1 MAEVSFKM
9 PVKKL
14 SRKELDLRAY
24 LVRLASR
31 YGFMRATLNV
41 RERTCGKDNCKCARG
56 EKHSSLYLVMR
67 KDGKLRHL
75 FIPRTK
81 EAQAREWVARYQQIQ
96 GLIDEISDFY
106 WERLERR
113 ED

>member
-1 MAEVSFKM
+1 MPDAYSKM
-9 PVKKL
+9 PVKQL

-31 YGFMRATLNV
+31 YGFVRATLNV

-67 KDGKLRHL
+67 RDGKLRQL
-75 FIPRTK
+75 FVPK
-81 EAQAREWVARYQQIQ
+81 EQEGQAREWVARYQQVQ
-96 GLIDEISDFY
+96 GLIDDISDFY
-106 WERLERR
+106 WDRLERR
-113 ED
+113 EN

>member
-1 MAEVSFKM
+1 MAGLHSKM
-9 PVKKL
+9 AVKQL

-31 YGFMRATLNV
+31 HGFMRATLNV

-75 FIPRTK
+75 FVPKNK
-81 EAQAREWVARYQQIQ
+81 EVQAREWVARYQQVQ
-96 GLIDEISDFY
+96 GLIDEISEFY
-106 WERLERR
+106 WERLAQRGE
-113 ED
+113 

>member
-1 MAEVSFKM
+1 MPVAYSKM
-9 PVKKL
+9 PVGKL

-41 RERTCGKDNCKCARG
+41 RERACGKKTCKCARG

-67 KDGKLRHL
+67 RDGKLRHL
-75 FIPRTK
+75 FVPK
-81 EAQAREWVARYQQIQ
+81 EREEQAREWVARYQQVQ

-106 WERLERR
+106 WDRLARR